1 MAEAPPDAGRH
12 DTPPLPER
20 EPSALGDRSR
30 HRFTVAVVVA
40 LGAVSLPYL
49 WILWDLWTSTADAF
63 RSVAP
68 ANFYDLQARA
78 MLAGHLYVPNGS
90 LGIEAFV
97 HGGHQYTY
105 FGLFP
110 SLLRMPVLVLTHQF
124 DGRLTAPSLL
134 LAWLVTGLFASLLL
148 WRVRVLARG
157 DAALGL
163 AEAVCSGVLVAAVTG
178 GSVLLYLAA
187 SPKVTHE
194 DVAWSVALAIP
205 TVFALLG
212 VLERPSTGRVAASGV
227 LVLATALNRSTTGYA
242 CIIGALLV
250 AGWFAFSKGE
260 AAHRRW
266 AAPMAGVGLVALA
279 VTCLVNWAKLGMPL
293 GLSEADQVWTHVNA
307 HRHYYLAS
315 NGGNAFGLK
324 FLPTTLLAYLE
335 PAGLHVST
343 VFPFLSLPTSP
354 AHAVGNVVLDET
366 YPTASLPASMPLA
379 FLLGC
384 WGLIAAF
391 RPRSI
396 GRIGLARLLLVAT
409 AAGTAGVLFF
419 GYIADRYLADFLP
432 FLALAAMVGLV
443 DLWRRLEGR
452 SHRVRVGAVSVI
464 VVLGIFGVWAN
475 VGAALTPTALWTSA
489 QAKQFLSTQASL
501 GAAPTVE
508 HGPVLPYFAPAGTVF
523 VAGACQALYVST
535 GFSYSTIPGQQLQHE
550 TWIAAE
556 QGPGINHEFTLEF
569 NRPVAAGDAPIHLL
583 SFGATSLAAVPTGD
597 GQVRLEVLHPRTPS
611 IDWPTSS
618 TGPLPVRPGVLYR
631 IAVTT
636 DPYLH
641 AIDVSG
647 LGGGIEYYL
656 AGSGPAVVATGSDPA
671 ATVTS
676 PTSPTPSMGLCRT
689 LLRHAPA

>member
-1 MAEAPPDAGRH
+1 M
-12 DTPPLPER
+12 
-20 EPSALGDRSR
+20 
-30 HRFTVAVVVA
+30 A

-163 AEAVCSGVLVAAVTG
+163 AEAVCSGVLVASVTG

-212 VLERPSTGRVAASGV
+212 VLERPSTGRVAVSGV

-307 HRHYYLAS
+307 HRRYYLAS

-324 FLPTTLLAYLE
+324 FLPTTLLAYLD

-343 VFPFLSLPTSP
+343 GLPVPVPADLPRPRGGKRSPRRDVSDGQPPRLHAAGLPAGLLGADRRLPTPVDRPDRAGP
-354 AHAVGNVVLDET
+354 AAVGGHGRGHGRRAVL
-366 YPTASLPASMPLA
+366 
-379 FLLGC
+379 
-384 WGLIAAF
+384 
-391 RPRSI
+391 R
-396 GRIGLARLLLVAT
+396 VH
-409 AAGTAGVLFF
+409 
-419 GYIADRYLADFLP
+419 
-432 FLALAAMVGLV
+432 
-443 DLWRRLEGR
+443 RR
-452 SHRVRVGAVSVI
+452 
-464 VVLGIFGVWAN
+464 
-475 VGAALTPTALWTSA
+475 
-489 QAKQFLSTQASL
+489 
-501 GAAPTVE
+501 
-508 HGPVLPYFAPAGTVF
+508 
-523 VAGACQALYVST
+523 
-535 GFSYSTIPGQQLQHE
+535 
-550 TWIAAE
+550 
-556 QGPGINHEFTLEF
+556 
-569 NRPVAAGDAPIHLL
+569 
-583 SFGATSLAAVPTGD
+583 
-597 GQVRLEVLHPRTPS
+597 
-611 IDWPTSS
+611 
-618 TGPLPVRPGVLYR
+618 PLPG
-631 IAVTT
+631 
-636 DPYLH
+636 
-641 AIDVSG
+641 
-647 LGGGIEYYL
+647 
-656 AGSGPAVVATGSDPA
+656 
-671 ATVTS
+671 
-676 PTSPTPSMGLCRT
+676 
-689 LLRHAPA
+689 